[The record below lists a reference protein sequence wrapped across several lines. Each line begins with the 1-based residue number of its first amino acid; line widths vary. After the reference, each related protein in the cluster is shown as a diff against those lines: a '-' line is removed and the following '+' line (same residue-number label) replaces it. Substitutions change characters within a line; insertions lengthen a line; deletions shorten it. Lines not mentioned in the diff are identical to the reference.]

1 MDRTSITSRE
11 RGGAILWTILAI
23 VLIVGGYYGYKAL
36 VFYRANVAPA
46 VAEVSKIASAVK
58 SAMPSYT
65 VTREPGEIAAQLQSV
80 LRIAPPDG
88 YEGAFGL
95 AFEALGNKLLQV
107 VALAPKGVPASQIFE
122 GGNNE
127 IRFNPGRHTIF
138 LAAIAER
145 GDPDEMRES
154 IAKLVSGH
162 ASSAPLTPTFI
173 EAGGRRVAAYVG
185 TAQNFGATNRM
196 VFVFLDEGRL
206 LHAVGP
212 ADGFDDAAL
221 ERTLAAIVAVHPANA
236 LLYAHIAPASVAK
249 AAADPCGIPGLPDDF
264 DVVVV
269 SVYKGSTPLDIVI
282 DKSGHDVTREEV
294 VVGVMPKPVVL
305 LLMGYDPIVWNVGQ
319 TADANIVG
327 VLAQGYHRQAVIG
340 LPKTVPLVT
349 YSSEDGPNAC
359 RYFRAESATDGA
371 AARRVRELFGR
382 GVGTFMNRKAGE
394 RFTVGEVSGE
404 PSYSPD
410 TTLASVALPG
420 NVMPG
425 GQRGI
430 DRLVKEKAIRPATEE
445 EVSAWI
451 EGAARRKGL
460 PVAEYRRSMEWRLGR
475 NSVYVALTDF
485 DLPAGL
491 AGANARTFIIPP
503 GTSRPGGPQGH
514 CTFLAMEGYQCYGT
528 GCS

>member
-1 MDRTSITSRE
+1 M
-11 RGGAILWTILAI
+11 
-23 VLIVGGYYGYKAL
+23 LIEGGYYGYKAL
-36 VFYRANVAPA
+36 VFYRENVAPT
-46 VAEVSKIASAVK
+46 VAEVSKIANAVK

-65 VTREPGEIAAQLQSV
+65 LTREPGEIATQLQSV
-80 LRIAPPDG
+80 QRIAPPEG

-122 GGNNE
+122 GGKNE
-127 IRFNPGRHTIF
+127 IRFNPGGHTIF

-145 GDPDEMRES
+145 GDRDEMRES
-154 IAKLVSGH
+154 IAKMVSGH
-162 ASSAPLTPTFI
+162 AASAPLTPTFM

-185 TAQNFGATNRM
+185 TAQNYGATNRM
-196 VFVFLDEGRL
+196 VFVFLDDGRV

-221 ERTLAAIVAVHPANA
+221 AAYARGDRRGAPREHAPVCAHRAGERGEGGRRSMRH
-236 LLYAHIAPASVAK
+236 
-249 AAADPCGIPGLPDDF
+249 PGLPGDF

-269 SVYKGSTPLDIVI
+269 SVYKGSTPLDIAI
-282 DKSGHDVTREEV
+282 DKSGHDVAREDV
-294 VVGVMPKPVVL
+294 VVGVTPKPVVL

-319 TADANIVG
+319 TADANIAG
-327 VLAQGYHRQAVIG
+327 VLAEGYHRQAVIG

-359 RYFRAESATDGA
+359 RYFRAESANDTA
-371 AARRVRELFGR
+371 AAQRVRELFGR
-382 GVGTFMNRKAGE
+382 GIGTFMNRKAGG
-394 RFTVGEVSGE
+394 RFMVGEVSGE

-410 TTLASVALPG
+410 MTLASVALPG

-425 GQRGI
+425 GKRGI

-491 AGANARTFIIPP
+491 AGADARTFIIPP